1 MTTSDAVSDLVA
13 RVLSTIQRPYPRD
26 ITDQVCQAIEGNRAW
41 LAIYNDLVAE
51 GGRQTVNSTIGRMTL
66 QHTGLE
72 NLGVRQV
79 ARSSLIKTYT
89 ELGRGPRS
97 E

>member
-13 RVLSTIQRPYPRD
+13 RALATIERPYPD
-26 ITDQVCQAIEGNRAW
+26 DVTDRVCQAIEQNPIW
-41 LAIYNDLVAE
+41 LAIYDDLVAE
-51 GGRQTVNSTIGRMTL
+51 SSPGVVNSAIGRRDAQAQRTWSL
-66 QHTGLE
+66 SAFT
-72 NLGVRQV
+72 
-79 ARSSLIKTYT
+79 AATSTLIKTYT